1 MLKFSF
7 RQQVFAGFAIS
18 VFLVLLVGVLSYK
31 SINKLESDSGSVEHT
46 QKVINTSTNLLQL
59 LTDAETGMRG
69 YVATV
74 KPPFLEPYNKS
85 LPNIKYDIEQLREL
99 IQDNNIQVRRVD
111 SLNTLINVQLN
122 ILKTNIEVRQ
132 VQGLDYMVNN
142 NMLINGKHNMD
153 EIRLIIDHM
162 KGTENTLLSIRKAS
176 TAEASSRSINT
187 IIVGSTVF
195 LVIIIVLFF
204 YIQGTFERQKKI
216 EAEVKVANIE
226 LERVLGENKAQN
238 WLLTGTGIINERM
251 QGQQGERELAGN
263 ILTEICNY
271 TKALTG
277 TLYLFNEEVQ
287 TLELYASY
295 AFNNPD
301 VLKQTVK
308 ISEGWLGQVAK
319 DEQAAVVKGK
329 LNDKLELGS
338 SLIHQE
344 IIESFIVPFFFDKTL
359 KGVIEIAFNNE
370 FDNNAKDYILAI
382 ADDIGI
388 AVNTA
393 QARTIMHELLSQVQQ
408 QAEELE
414 AQQEEMR
421 VTNEELLSKTKMLQA
436 SEEEMRVQQ
445 EELRNTNAELEEKAS
460 LLEEKNQAIEEARK
474 AINIKV
480 LELETTG
487 KYKSEFL
494 ANMSHELRTPL
505 NSILVLARILQDNK
519 PANLSEDQVKYAS
532 VIFNAGND
540 LLTLINDILDLSKI
554 ESGKLEM
561 QNDDIKVADVLHDME
576 MLFVE
581 VARNKKIK
589 YDITTSKNLPKSI
602 FTDKV
607 RVEQVLKNLLSNA
620 FKFTPEGGSITVS
633 AVPGEEEKTISFK
646 IKDTGIGIPADKQKI
661 IFEAFQQA
669 DGSTSRKFGGT
680 GLGLSISRELVSLLG
695 GKITVASEP
704 GIGSEFILTIPITA
718 IVVVKPE
725 ETFVQTVESFSPEVQ
740 ILRPAAHSAG
750 STNRDP
756 LVVIVED
763 DKNFADIL
771 HDYARDHGYKSIMV
785 SEGTNA
791 VEIVKENQ
799 PDAVI
804 LDIMLPGKDGWQIL
818 KELKQDEQTLHIPVH
833 MMSAGDAAA
842 NRVRSEGAI
851 SFLKKPVDTNTLDK
865 LFADIMA
872 QSGVKFTQILLVEDN
887 RTQSQA
893 LVDMLKEQEISVDQ
907 AFDGESAF
915 RMLHEKEYQCV
926 ILDLNLPDI
935 SGLDFL
941 DKIKAIERFRT
952 LPVIINTAMELDK
965 TSVSR
970 LMQYANAMV
979 VKTNKSADRLID
991 EVNLFLNKVRE
1002 LADQPS
1008 DAIAA
1013 SKSKTIILGKD
1024 VIKGKKV
1031 LIVDDDTRNIFALSS
1046 ALQGYD
1052 MVVETAGDGQE
1063 AIDRLEATNDI
1074 DIVLMDIM
1082 MPVMDG
1088 YEATRYIRRQ
1098 NKWAKLPV
1106 IALTAKAMMDDREK
1120 CIAAGANDYITKPVD
1135 MDRLVSL
1142 MQLWL
1147 GN

>member
-1 MLKFSF
+1 MLRFSF
-7 RQQVFAGFAIS
+7 RQQVFAGFAVS
-18 VFLVLLVGVLSYK
+18 VILVLAVGILSYK
-31 SINKLESDSGSVEHT
+31 SISQLENDSNRVEHT
-46 QKVINTSTNLLQL
+46 QKVIKASTNLLQL
-59 LTDAETGMRG
+59 MIDAETGMRG
-69 YVATV
+69 FVATN
-74 KPPFLEPYNKS
+74 KPAFLDPYNAA
-85 LPNIKYDIEQLREL
+85 LPNIKGDIEQLREQ
-99 IQDNNIQVRRVD
+99 IADNPLQVRRID
-111 SLNTLINVQLN
+111 SLATLVSAQLN

-142 NMLINGKHNMD
+142 NMLVNGKQNMD
-153 EIRLIIDHM
+153 EIRSLIDHM
-162 KGTENTLLSIRKAS
+162 KNTENNLLTVRKSSSQA
-176 TAEASSRSINT
+176 ASSKAIDTIVIGSI
-187 IIVGSTVF
+187 VF
-195 LVIIIVLFF
+195 LVIIVVLFI

-216 EAEVKVANIE
+216 EQEIKVANSE
-226 LERVLGENKAQN
+226 LEVVLDENKAKN
-238 WLLTGTGIINERM
+238 WLLTGTGSINERM
-251 QGQQGERELAGN
+251 QGQQSERELAGN
-263 ILTEICNY
+263 VLTEICNY

-277 TLYLFNEEVQ
+277 TFYLFNEEEQ
-287 TLELYASY
+287 ILELYASY
-295 AFNNPD
+295 AFNSPD
-301 VLKQTVK
+301 ALKKTVK
-308 ISEGWLGQVAK
+308 VSEGWLGQVAH
-319 DEQAAVVKGK
+319 DEKAAVVKGK

-344 IIESFIVPFFFDKTL
+344 IIESFIVPFFFDKKL
-359 KGVIEIAFNNE
+359 KGVIEIAFANE
-370 FDNNAKDYILAI
+370 LDKNSSNYILAV
-382 ADDIGI
+382 ANDIGI

-393 QARTIMHELLSQVQQ
+393 QARTILHELLLQVQQ

-421 VTNEELLSKTKMLQA
+421 VTNEELLSKTEMLQA

-445 EELRNTNAELEEKAS
+445 EELRTTNAELEEKAS
-460 LLEEKNQAIEEARK
+460 LLEEKNQAIEEARR

-480 LELETTG
+480 GELETTG

-505 NSILVLARILQDNK
+505 NSILVLARILKDNK
-519 PANLSEDQVKYAS
+519 PANLSEDQIKYAS

-554 ESGKLEM
+554 ESGKLDM
-561 QNDDIKVADVLHDME
+561 QNDNVKVADILHDME
-576 MLFVE
+576 MLFAE
-581 VARNKKIK
+581 VARNKKIN
-589 YDITTSKNLPKSI
+589 YTITTSKHLPKSI

-620 FKFTPEGGSITVS
+620 FKFTPESGSIAVNV
-633 AVPGEEEKTISFK
+633 VPGDEEKTISFC
-646 IKDTGIGIPADKQKI
+646 IKDSGIGIPHDKQKI

-669 DGSTSRKFGGT
+669 DGSTSRRFGGT
-680 GLGLSISRELVSLLG
+680 GLGLSISRELVTLLG
-695 GKITVASEP
+695 GKITVTSEH
-704 GIGSEFILTIPITA
+704 GGGSEFILTIPLKALAVTQPDEITSPTVETFA
-718 IVVVKPE
+718 PEMQFLKPARPVVKVTDKE
-725 ETFVQTVESFSPEVQ
+725 
-740 ILRPAAHSAG
+740 
-750 STNRDP
+750 P

-771 HDYARDHGYKSIMV
+771 HDYSRDHGYKSIMV
-785 SEGTNA
+785 YEGTNA
-791 VEIVKENQ
+791 VEVIKENQ

-818 KELKQDEQTLHIPVH
+818 KELKQDEQTMHIPVH
-833 MMSAGDAAA
+833 LMSAGEAAA
-842 NRVRSEGAI
+842 NRVRREGAI
-851 SFLKKPVDTNTLDK
+851 SFLKKPIDTGTLDK
-865 LFADIMA
+865 LFIDIM
-872 QSGVKFTQILLVEDN
+872 QQNGTKFTQILLVEDN
-887 RTQSQA
+887 KTQSQA
-893 LVDMLKEQEISVDQ
+893 LNDMMQSQGITVDQ

-941 DKIKAIERFRT
+941 DKIKEIDRFKA

-965 TSVSR
+965 ASVSR
-970 LMQYANAMV
+970 LMHYANAMV
-979 VKTNKSADRLID
+979 VKTTKSADRLID

-1002 LADQPS
+1002 LADQSADIVSIPKNKM
-1008 DAIAA
+1008 I
-1013 SKSKTIILGKD
+1013 TQGKD

-1031 LIVDDDTRNIFALSS
+1031 LIVDDDMRNIFALSS
-1046 ALQGYD
+1046 ALQSYD
-1052 MVVETAGDGQE
+1052 MIVEIASDGQE
-1063 AIDRLEATNDI
+1063 AIDKLEVIKDI
-1074 DIVLMDIM
+1074 DLVLMDIM

-1088 YEATRYIRRQ
+1088 YEATRYIRKQ

-1147 GN
+1147 GS